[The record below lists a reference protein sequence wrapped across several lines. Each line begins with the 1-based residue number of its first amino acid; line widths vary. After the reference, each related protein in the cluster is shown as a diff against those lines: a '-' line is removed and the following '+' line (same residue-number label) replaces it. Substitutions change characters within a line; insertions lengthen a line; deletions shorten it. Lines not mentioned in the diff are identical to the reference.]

1 MTVKFTPSA
10 LGAFRADIEVYSD
23 SYEGADPVVLTGTG
37 IEARPEPQP
46 EPQPQP
52 RQPET
57 PQTPTTPAAPQTPGD
72 AGRSDA
78 EQAGRATRTP
88 PAIGASA
95 PSSVARGA
103 PVTQTGAL
111 RLPLICPPGQACRVS
126 VTR

>member
-23 SYEGADPVVLTGTG
+23 SYEGADPVVLIGTG

-57 PQTPTTPAAPQTPGD
+57 PQTPTTPAAPQTPVTPAAPTPSKPAEPENAAGD
-72 AGRSDA
+72 RCLGAVERR
-78 EQAGRATRTP
+78 QRRTRH
-88 PAIGASA
+88 AD
-95 PSSVARGA
+95 R
-103 PVTQTGAL
+103 
-111 RLPLICPPGQACRVS
+111 RRRDCR
-126 VTR
+126 